1 MCIWLTKG
9 VTPPTILPDNWLR
22 SSVQEAVGTFA
33 YVFFFIMQSENKEV
47 VSEIETI

>member
-1 MCIWLTKG
+1 LCLWLTKG
-9 VTPPTILPDNWLR
+9 IKPPAIAPDNWLR
-22 SSVQEAVGTFA
+22 SATQEAVGTFA